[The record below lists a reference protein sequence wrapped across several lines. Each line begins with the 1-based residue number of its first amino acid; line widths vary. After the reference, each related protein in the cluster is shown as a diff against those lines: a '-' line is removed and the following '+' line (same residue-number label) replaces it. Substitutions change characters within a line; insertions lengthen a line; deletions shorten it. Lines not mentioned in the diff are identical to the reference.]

1 MSNTHLIP
9 DSASELQALL
19 FDLCPACLVSTTPPV
34 APVSSLT
41 IAAFATK
48 GYVRDGANLVYVD
61 QAAAPVTLSGADGV
75 YWLALHR
82 NTSAAVALWTRQPGT
97 HYLWRSNPTAPPAPA
112 GGFVFAFLTI
122 VGSIITAVTL
132 IDTAPMPV
140 AWRLLLQLGSM
151 SVQNAANVL
160 ITGGFISALSNLGVI
175 GSSAFD
181 APTLVVDS
189 VNHRVGIGAA
199 TPLFPLHV
207 AGEAY
212 FPTRVGIGTGPSA
225 THSLLVAGGGNSM
238 FQSNL
243 GVGNADPTAF
253 TLQVNGTAGKP
264 GGGSWGDTSSQHFK
278 KNVRAIPGALGLLL
292 QLQGR
297 RFQWDEPEHIRVLG
311 EGDYFGFLVEE
322 VEDVI
327 PSWVSPTE
335 DGEQALTIRGFEAL
349 AVEAI
354 RGMAARILQLEQR
367 VTALEAAQP

>member
-1 MSNTHLIP
+1 
-9 DSASELQALL
+9 
-19 FDLCPACLVSTTPPV
+19 
-34 APVSSLT
+34 
-41 IAAFATK
+41 
-48 GYVRDGANLVYVD
+48 
-61 QAAAPVTLSGADGV
+61 
-75 YWLALHR
+75 
-82 NTSAAVALWTRQPGT
+82 
-97 HYLWRSNPTAPPAPA
+97 
-112 GGFVFAFLTI
+112 
-122 VGSIITAVTL
+122 
-132 IDTAPMPV
+132 
-140 AWRLLLQLGSM
+140 
-151 SVQNAANVL
+151 
-160 ITGGFISALSNLGVI
+160 
-175 GSSAFD
+175 
-181 APTLVVDS
+181 
-189 VNHRVGIGAA
+189 
-199 TPLFPLHV
+199 
-207 AGEAY
+207 
-212 FPTRVGIGTGPSA
+212 
-225 THSLLVAGGGNSM
+225 M